1 MVSSIEFQYLPN
13 LIKTYNLILCITN
26 ISLIFLYL
34 IQLCSELI
42 GLEIFD
48 SEEIE
53 THGGSMR
60 VYIKNKENKKLTISK
75 KKLNILIKK

>member
-1 MVSSIEFQYLPN
+1 MYHEHFSYF
-13 LIKTYNLILCITN
+13 
-26 ISLIFLYL
+26 SLHSFNYAA
-34 IQLCSELI
+34 ELI

-75 KKLNILIKK
+75 EKLNILIKK

>member
-1 MVSSIEFQYLPN
+1 MYHEHFSYF
-13 LIKTYNLILCITN
+13 
-26 ISLIFLYL
+26 SLHSFNYAA
-34 IQLCSELI
+34 ELI

-60 VYIKNKENKKLTISK
+60 VYIKNKENKKI
-75 KKLNILIKK
+75 II